1 MCTYVN
7 EYTVFRFKC
16 DVLIVFF
23 FKYKCQIN
31 QIVL

>member
-1 MCTYVN
+1 MCTYDVN

-16 DVLIVFF
+16 DVLIVF
-23 FKYKCQIN
+23 KYKCQIN